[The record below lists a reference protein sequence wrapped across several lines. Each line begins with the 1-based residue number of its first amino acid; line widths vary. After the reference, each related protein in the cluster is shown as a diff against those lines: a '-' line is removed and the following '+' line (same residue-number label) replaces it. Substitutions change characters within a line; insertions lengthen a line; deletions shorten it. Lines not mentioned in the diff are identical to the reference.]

1 VLHGVSVRI
10 EAGERVALVG
20 STGAGKTTLA
30 AIAAGLLVPSAGSV
44 RLGGVPLRE
53 LTADQ
58 VHSQVAIVSQEVHV
72 FAGPLVDDIRLAR
85 PDATTAQVRAALA
98 CVDALGWVDALPEGI
113 ETRVGEG
120 GRDLTA
126 AQAQQLALARLA
138 LRDPA
143 VAILDEAT
151 AEAGSLGARG
161 LEQAAAAA
169 TAGRTTLIVAHR
181 LTQAA
186 SADRV
191 IVLEHGRIV
200 ESGTHSDLLAA
211 AGRYAELWGAWRSR
225 AAAGAD

>member
-1 VLHGVSVRI
+1 VLHGVSLRI

-30 AIAAGLLVPSAGSV
+30 AIAAGLLVPSGGSV

-53 LTADQ
+53 LTPDQ
-58 VHSQVAIVSQEVHV
+58 VRRRVAIVSQEVHV
-72 FAGPLVDDIRLAR
+72 FAGPLADDIRLAR
-85 PDATTAQVRAALA
+85 PDATAEEVRAALA
-98 CVDALGWVDALPEGI
+98 CVDALDWVDGLPDGI

-126 AQAQQLALARLA
+126 AQAQQLALARLV

-161 LEQAAAAA
+161 LEQSAAAA

-186 SADRV
+186 AADRV
-191 IVLEHGRIV
+191 VVLEHGHVV
-200 ESGTHSDLLAA
+200 ESGTHSELLAA
-211 AGRYAELWGAWRSR
+211 GGRYAELWGAWRSR
-225 AAAGAD
+225 ATSSRA